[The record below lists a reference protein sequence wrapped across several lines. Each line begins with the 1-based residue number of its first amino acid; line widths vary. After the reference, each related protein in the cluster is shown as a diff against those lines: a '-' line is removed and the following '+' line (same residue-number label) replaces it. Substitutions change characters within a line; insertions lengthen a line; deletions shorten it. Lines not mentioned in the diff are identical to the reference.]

1 MQDQYIIGLD
11 IGSGHGACL
20 LLNINTSEITT
31 THQNWSHPVTIG
43 DGGWALNLDPNMIWR
58 AVANVIQT
66 AMHKA
71 GASPDQILGIATD
84 SMRHA
89 VIIVDQTGKVIFAL
103 PTKDARSA
111 SESTELAAERGEELY
126 QRGGH
131 WPLPIFAVSRL
142 LWLKNSDPGTFHSA
156 NSLLSVSDWVAFR
169 MTGTLA
175 YEQSLASETL
185 LYDIHSRNWAWDLI
199 DELDLPR
206 HIFPPIIQAG
216 NLVGKL
222 TASAA
227 IELGLREGIP
237 IFAGGGDTQSGLL
250 GSGTVSPGQLG
261 VIAGT
266 TTPIQ
271 LVIENP
277 LLDSQYRLWTSEHI
291 IPDYWIL
298 ESNVGQT
305 GEALDWMAGF
315 QYHDAREPVSMLAAA
330 ATRSIPGALGMNS
343 TLGATLFNAREMGIP
358 IGNITF
364 SPILA
369 NGDPERARHFA
380 RAIIEGM
387 AYGVQVNIEQ
397 LLEVAGIEQ
406 PPIQLAGG
414 IARSKLFTQ
423 ILSNVSN
430 TTVTVPQT
438 IEASALGAAICAAVG
453 IDMYRNLASASQA
466 LVSEGDVFTPQPEFQ
481 PIYQELYNG
490 WKELLDS
497 LQTSN
502 LLAGDLALGALLEQ
516 SNQLPSSTIKK
527 SHPNI
532 LITASISPE
541 ALEVLKEIGNVEYED
556 YRQEMRLLSGEDLV
570 EALHEHQILVTE
582 IDIVDI
588 EALQHLPDL
597 RLVISCRGDPVNVD
611 IEACTK
617 LGIPVLNTPGRNA
630 DAVADLTIA
639 FMLMLA
645 RKLPEAI
652 QFLRQEGIEAGD
664 FGRMGMA
671 YEQFQGHELWEKKIG
686 LVGLGAIGKK
696 VAQRLLPF
704 GAHVLAYDPY
714 ISSEEAI
721 LAGVE
726 LVSLKSLLTE
736 CNYISLH
743 APVTQET
750 RGLIGTSQLD
760 IMKPDAYLINTSRA
774 ALLDEDALYQALA
787 SNRLRGAALDVFS
800 VEPPGSDHPLLRLPN
815 VITTPHIGGN
825 TYEVAAHQGM
835 IIKDEIK
842 RLLDGQKPKHI
853 LNPETL
859 DNFSWTAQ
867 RKSLTTQELEALA
880 QKPGPGVSDLH
891 IDSRQMQESSLT
903 MNEQPPPQPA
913 SQARKAGI
921 LSKVRN
927 LITPKEK
934 GNSLMTQSINYQE
947 TVLTMLRIIQK
958 FIDLSIHDQALQ
970 NFSQKKNFTMYF
982 VITDLKQEFY
992 LRFLEGTVSGA
1003 STAPDGKPDLTLK
1016 MKADILDGMFTNRIN
1031 ATRAAMTGKIAF
1043 SGDTRRAMAM
1053 QKIQKDLTR
1062 LYSQARDEIGDPGD
1076 LTALSSEPIPA
1087 TTRKSAPATSTT
1099 TIAATTPVGDERDE
1113 IIPVLN
1119 ELYAHG
1125 LITSTGGNISLRTSQ
1140 NPDHIWITPGQIF
1153 KGNLRAD
1160 MMVRVDLDGV
1170 PLDEDALSA
1179 SSERLVHC
1187 AIYRKRPDLN
1197 AIVHTHAPNATIL
1210 MLAGFSFVPI
1220 STESA
1225 FIGNIP
1231 VVPFIMPGTEDLGN
1245 AVAEAIG
1252 NGVAVFMQNHGLVVG
1267 GSSLRRAAD
1276 VTEIIESTSEKL
1288 IMLHLLG
1295 KEPPTLP
1302 DDIIEELSQLKDL
1315 MA

>member
-11 IGSGHGACL
+11 IGSSHGACL
-20 LLNINTSEITT
+20 LLNIKTGEFITAN
-31 THQNWSHPVTIG
+31 QNWSHPVSVG
-43 DGGWALNLDPNMIWR
+43 DGGWALNLDQNMIWH
-58 AVANVIQT
+58 AVINVIQT
-66 AMHKA
+66 AMRNA
-71 GASPDQILGIATD
+71 GASPDQIMGIATD

-89 VIIVDQTGKVIFAL
+89 SIIIDQNREVIFAL

-111 SESTELAAERGEELY
+111 SESTELAAEWGEELY
-126 QRGGH
+126 QRSGH
-131 WPLPIFAVSRL
+131 WPLPIFAASRL
-142 LWLKNSDPGTFHSA
+142 LWFKHNDPLTFQHAS
-156 NSLLSVSDWVAFR
+156 SIFSVSDWIAFR
-169 MTGTLA
+169 MTGSST
-175 YEQSLASETL
+175 YERSLASETL
-185 LYDIHSRNWAWDLI
+185 LYDLSTRDWAWDLI
-199 DELDLPR
+199 KSLELPR

-216 NLVGKL
+216 ELVGKL

-227 IELGLREGIP
+227 NELGLREGIP

-250 GSGTVSPGQLG
+250 GSGAVSPGQLG

-277 LLDSQYRLWTSEHI
+277 LLDNQYRLWTSEHI
-291 IPDYWIL
+291 IPEYWIL

-330 ATRSIPGALGMNS
+330 ATRSIPGALGINS

-369 NGDPERARHFA
+369 NGDPERAKHLA

-387 AYGVQVNIEQ
+387 AYGVQINVEQ

-414 IARSKLFTQ
+414 IACNQLFAQ

-438 IEASALGAAICAAVG
+438 TEASALGAAICAAVG
-453 IDMYRNLASASQA
+453 IGIYQDLATASEAIVTTGHTYTPQSDIQA
-466 LVSEGDVFTPQPEFQ
+466 L
-481 PIYQELYNG
+481 YKELYAG
-490 WKELLDS
+490 WKELRNA

-502 LLAGDLALGALLEQ
+502 LLAGDLALGALLGQANE
-516 SNQLPSSTIKK
+516 LKPSTPKRFRPS
-527 SHPNI
+527 I
-532 LITASISPE
+532 LVTASVSPE
-541 ALEVLKEIGNVEYED
+541 ALEALEEIGNVEYED

-570 EALHEHQILVTE
+570 EALRGHQILVTE

-645 RKLPEAI
+645 RKLPEAT
-652 QFLRQEGIEAGD
+652 QFLLQDGIEAGN

-671 YEQFQGHELWEKKIG
+671 YEQFQGHELWKKKIG

-704 GAHVLAYDPY
+704 GAQVLAYDPY
-714 ISSEEAI
+714 ISRDEAI

-736 CNYISLH
+736 CDYISLH
-743 APVTQET
+743 APVNQET
-750 RGLIGTSQLD
+750 RGLIGASQLGF
-760 IMKPDAYLINTSRA
+760 MKPDAYLINTSRA

-800 VEPPGSDHPLLRLPN
+800 VEPPGSDHPLLSLPN
-815 VITTPHIGGN
+815 MITTPHIGGN

-842 RLLDGQKPKHI
+842 QLLDGQKPKHI

-859 DNFSWTAQ
+859 ENFSWTAP
-867 RKSLTTQELEALA
+867 RRSLSPQELEALA
-880 QKPGPGVSDLH
+880 QKLGPGVSDLH
-891 IDSRQMQESSLT
+891 VESRQMQESSPT
-903 MNEQPPPQPA
+903 TNEQPPPQPA
-913 SQARKAGI
+913 AQARKAGI
-921 LSKVRN
+921 LSKVHD

-934 GNSLMTQSINYQE
+934 ENSLMTPSTNYQE
-947 TVLTMLRIIQK
+947 TALTMQRIIQK
-958 FIDLSIHDQALQ
+958 FIDLSVHDQALQ

-992 LRFLEGTVSGA
+992 LRFLEGAVSGA

-1016 MKADILDGMFTNRIN
+1016 MKADILDGMFTGRIN

-1062 LYSQARDEIGDPGD
+1062 LYSQARDEIGEPGD
-1076 LTALSSEPIPA
+1076 LTALSSEPIPE
-1087 TTRKSAPATSTT
+1087 TTRKSAPATPAT
-1099 TIAATTPVGDERDE
+1099 TIAATTLIGDERDE

-1119 ELYAHG
+1119 ELYAQG
-1125 LITSTGGNISLRTSQ
+1125 LITSTGGNISLRTSKDPEQ
-1140 NPDHIWITPGQIF
+1140 IWITPGQIF
-1153 KGNLRAD
+1153 KGNLSAD

-1170 PLDEDALSA
+1170 PLDDDALSA

-1210 MLAGFSFVPI
+1210 MLAGLSFVPI
-1220 STESA
+1220 STEAA

-1231 VVPFIMPGTEDLGN
+1231 VVPFIMPGTEELGN

-1302 DDIIEELSQLKDL
+1302 YDIIEELSQLKDL